1 MPQAL
6 YTLKDSDYLKNNN
19 TWHVEDSQW
28 KAEQVFKIFNRNN
41 LHPQKIVEIGCGAGE
56 ILVQLQKLLS
66 DPGINFEG
74 YDISPDAYALSKA
87 RSNEK
92 IKFFN
97 KDMLTKHNTFFD
109 LCLVM
114 DVFEHVDN
122 YVDFIKQ
129 CGKKATYKIYHIP
142 LDLHASAIIRN
153 RLIDVKN
160 AVGHIHFFTKD
171 TALAAITD
179 SGQEILDYFYT
190 PLSLETPNKPLKTKT
205 ANLVRKLLF
214 KISPDFSVR
223 LIGGYSLIVLTK

>member
-1 MPQAL
+1 MPQSL
-6 YTLKDSDYLKNNN
+6 YTLKNSDYLKNNN

-28 KAEQVFKIFNRNN
+28 KAEQIFKVFNRNN

-56 ILVQLQKLLS
+56 ILVQLKNLLS

-74 YDISPDAYALSKA
+74 YDISPDAYELSKA
-87 RSNEK
+87 RSNEW

-97 KDMLTKHNTFFD
+97 EDLLAKRSAFFD

-129 CGKKATYKIYHIP
+129 CGTKATYKIYHIP

-153 RLIDVKN
+153 RLIDVKH

-179 SGQEILDYFYT
+179 SGQEVLDYFYT
-190 PLSLETPNKPLKTKT
+190 PLSLETPNKNIKNK
-205 ANLVRKLLF
+205 NCKF
-214 KISPDFSVR
+214 I
-223 LIGGYSLIVLTK
+223 